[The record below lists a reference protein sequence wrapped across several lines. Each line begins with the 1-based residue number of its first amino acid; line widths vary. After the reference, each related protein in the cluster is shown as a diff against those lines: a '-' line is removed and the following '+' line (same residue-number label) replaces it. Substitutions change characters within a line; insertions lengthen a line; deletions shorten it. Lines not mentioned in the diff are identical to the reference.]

1 MKVYLIAFIIFI
13 LADFVWLGFV
23 AKDFYKAELGHLMAD
38 NVRWIPAI
46 IFYLLFVFALKF
58 FAIDPALKENDWTIA
73 LISGAFLGL
82 VSYGAYDLTNFA
94 TLKGWSLQM
103 TLVDM
108 LWGSF
113 ISGLTSLATF
123 FIVRNYLSK

>member
-23 AKDFYKAELGHLMAD
+23 AKDFYKTELGHLMAD

-73 LISGAFLGL
+73 LINGAFLGL

-103 TLVDM
+103 TVIDM

-113 ISGLTSLATF
+113 VSGLTSLATF